1 MTNLPTLED
10 KIKQRIETLKNEKKT
25 LEAFTGKLNVD
36 DEEERN
42 IITKETQKIFKIEV
56 IIEEYQK
63 LLNNEI

>member
-10 KIKQRIETLKNEKKT
+10 KIKQRIEILKNEKDILKA
-25 LEAFTGKLNVD
+25 LTGKLNVD

-63 LLNNEI
+63 LLNDEI